1 MPSPLLMAP
10 PGTVKSFSRNSP
22 GNQHAF
28 GRIIRRP
35 KRSYVSLLHFITAI
49 PLDVRRGSGCYVGTR
64 TLVNAVLDAG
74 IGVDMVT
81 PRIHTPVYT
90 ATRILFNETLRWR
103 TFPGDATIG
112 IDADGYSIAGRKKSL
127 PHVAC
132 IKGVLA
138 DATRFEQGA
147 TRLSMALQ
155 SRLEAKHAQRAD
167 LVITISQYCAKR
179 LADLY
184 GVKNSVVV
192 PELIDL
198 DSWQNLFRANPTAP
212 DPRAFTILCVCRF
225 YPRKRVEVLLRSA
238 ALLRDR
244 IPQFELRIVGNG
256 PENARL
262 RQIASDLRLESSVRW
277 LGDVNRETL
286 AAEYGRS
293 DVFCLPSVQEGFG
306 IVFLEAM
313 AAGKP
318 IVAARAAAVPEVVR
332 DGILV
337 EPENPEAL
345 AEALLT
351 LFRDPDLRNSL
362 GSAGARRVEEF
373 EMHRVAA
380 LFLRQIAKV
389 AKLAP
394 IESDSDAAPQ
404 SPHRSPTGL
413 PLHSETT
420 AVRPG
425 GPASTQ
431 PSRLP

>member
-1 MPSPLLMAP
+1 MAP

-22 GNQHAF
+22 GNQHAY
-28 GRIIRRP
+28 GRIIRR
-35 KRSYVSLLHFITAI
+35 RLQASDVSLLHFITAI
-49 PLDVRRGSGCYVGTR
+49 PWNVRGGSGCYVGTR
-64 TLVNAVLDAG
+64 NLAEALRHAG

-81 PRIHTPVYT
+81 PRIHTPIYT

-103 TFPGDATIG
+103 DFRGEATIG
-112 IDADGYSIAGRKKSL
+112 IDADGYRIAGKKNSL
-127 PHVAC
+127 PHIAC

-138 DATRFEQGA
+138 DATRFEQGG

-155 SRLEAKHAQRAD
+155 SRLEAKHARRAD
-167 LVITISQYCAKR
+167 LVVTISQYCAVR
-179 LADLY
+179 LEELY
-184 GVKNSVVV
+184 GVKNAVVV

-198 DSWQNLFRANPTAP
+198 NSWRHLFRTNPAIP
-212 DPRAFTILCVCRF
+212 DPRAFSVLCVCRF

-244 IPQFELRIVGNG
+244 IPQLQLRIVGNG

-262 RQIASDLRLESSVRW
+262 RQIAFDLHLESTVRW
-277 LGDVNRETL
+277 LGDVNMETL
-286 AAEYGRS
+286 AAEYGRC

-318 IVAARAAAVPEVVR
+318 IVAARASAVPEVVR
-332 DGILV
+332 DGMLV

-351 LFRDPDLRNSL
+351 LCREPDLRSSL
-362 GSAGARRVEEF
+362 GSAGARRIEEF

-380 LFLRQIAKV
+380 LFLQQIAKV
-389 AKLAP
+389 VPSLT
-394 IESDSDAAPQ
+394 PQ
-404 SPHRSPTGL
+404 WLSPTCG
-413 PLHSETT
+413 SAKAT
-420 AVRPG
+420 
-425 GPASTQ
+425 
-431 PSRLP
+431 